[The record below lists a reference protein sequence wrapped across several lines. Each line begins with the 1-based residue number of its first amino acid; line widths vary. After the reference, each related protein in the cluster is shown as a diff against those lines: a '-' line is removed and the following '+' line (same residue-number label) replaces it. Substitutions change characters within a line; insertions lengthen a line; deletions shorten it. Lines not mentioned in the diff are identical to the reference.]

1 VTQTFNAARK
11 CSRPGGFTLIE
22 VLLSLGLA
30 ALVLVALA
38 TAVDVHLR
46 CVDAGRTHVEEAQLA
61 RALLHRIADDLRN
74 LAVANPVTVEG
85 VMTASTS
92 GTSSGSG
99 TAGATGG
106 TGTAGTAGTAGS
118 ASSATSATSTESTE
132 SESTSTETTQ
142 VAVGLYGESDW
153 LQIDVSRTP
162 RLDQYDYETL
172 PSGAETLEDRVSDV
186 KTVAYFLASTT
197 GAYGSS
203 GQYEGGLV
211 RREIDRA
218 VSRWA
223 EDQGLMADVNTQLQP
238 IAPEVTGIEFLYYD
252 GTQWTDAWDTTEMG
266 GLPIAVHIALS
277 IMPRSQLEQM
287 ASVTGGSSST
297 GESVNFIYALTVAL
311 PVASGASAEAATEG
325 GTTSGSTS
333 GTSDTSSTSGGGTG
347 GCGSGGGG
355 TGGGGTGG
363 GGTGGGGTGGGGTGG
378 GGTGGAGTGGGGG
391 GAGGGGASGGGGN
404 RSGGGNR

>member
-1 VTQTFNAARK
+1 MTRTFSAAPE

-46 CVDAGRTHVEEAQLA
+46 CVQSGRTHVEEAQLA

-74 LAVANPVTVEG
+74 LAVANPVTVDG

-92 GTSSGSG
+92 GSSSGSE

-118 ASSATSATSTESTE
+118 ASSATTATSTTSTSMESA
-132 SESTSTETTQ
+132 SASTETTQ
-142 VAVGLYGESDW
+142 LAVGLYGESDW

-197 GAYGSS
+197 GAYDSS
-203 GQYEGGLV
+203 GQCEGGLV

-218 VSRWA
+218 VTRWA
-223 EDQGLMADVNTQLQP
+223 EDQGLMAEVDTQLQP

-252 GTQWTDAWDTTEMG
+252 GTQWTDAWNTAEMG

-277 IMPRSQLEQM
+277 ILPRSEYDRM
-287 ASVTGGSSST
+287 TSAAGSTLST

-325 GTTSGSTS
+325 GATSGSTS
-333 GTSDTSSTSGGGTG
+333 GTSDTSRPSGGGT
-347 GCGSGGGG
+347 GGGG

-378 GGTGGAGTGGGGG
+378 GGTGGGGG
-391 GAGGGGASGGGGN
+391 GGGGN

>member
-1 VTQTFNAARK
+1 MTQTFNAARK

-46 CVDAGRTHVEEAQLA
+46 CVQSGRTHVEEAQLA

-74 LAVANPVTVEG
+74 VAVANPVTVEG

-92 GTSSGSG
+92 ASPG
-99 TAGATGG
+99 
-106 TGTAGTAGTAGS
+106 
-118 ASSATSATSTESTE
+118 SSADSNPDANTGDQNSDQLLCSQPPRANPET
-132 SESTSTETTQ
+132 TSTETTQ
-142 VAVGLYGESDW
+142 LAVGLYGESDW

-311 PVASGASAEAATEG
+311 PVASGASADAATERG
-325 GTTSGSTS
+325 LPARARTKTNRRSRVNEDWALL
-333 GTSDTSSTSGGGTG
+333 DTSQDRHRAARLPG
-347 GCGSGGGG
+347 
-355 TGGGGTGG
+355 
-363 GGTGGGGTGGGGTGG
+363 
-378 GGTGGAGTGGGGG
+378 
-391 GAGGGGASGGGGN
+391 
-404 RSGGGNR
+404 R